1 VQTNCWF
8 FRTADLTGILMQ
20 EHEQAL
26 VDAIARLADASDGES
41 GNKYVY
47 ILDIFAS
54 CCIFCYFGAGS
65 ILCLSE

>member
-1 VQTNCWF
+1 M
-8 FRTADLTGILMQ
+8 MQ

-54 CCIFCYFGAGS
+54 CCIFCFFGAGS

>member
-1 VQTNCWF
+1 
-8 FRTADLTGILMQ
+8 MQ

-54 CCIFCYFGAGS
+54 CCIFLFLS
-65 ILCLSE
+65 IFLHRCMLHKLKMRCPIL